1 MSTQQVY
8 EVKKIVAHRLKNGQ
22 YTYRVR
28 WTGYTEADDTWEPE
42 EHLDGAE
49 RKLNTYWKGRREVQ
63 RANWFVKKYAQN
75 AQAILGELDRIADKL
90 EEKKSFTEQME
101 LFRARKIYEF
111 AIAKVTPAAPIGV
124 QLREVARVQTGIR
137 TQPTSPAEEQ
147 QEETPIPSPETE
159 QVPEEPLF
167 FEQDW
172 TTYWEEFAEDPRI
185 TNAITGL
192 PMEFIEEDDSQF
204 VSFDLF

>member
-1 MSTQQVY
+1 MQAQQVY
-8 EVKKIVAHRLKNGQ
+8 EVKKIVAHRLLRNGN
-22 YTYRVR
+22 YEYRVN
-28 WTGYTEADDTWEPE
+28 WKGYTEEDDTWEPE

-75 AQAILGELDRIADKL
+75 TQAILGELDRIADKL

-124 QLREVARVQTGIR
+124 QL
-137 TQPTSPAEEQ
+137 QPQVPATSP
-147 QEETPIPSPETE
+147 EETPVPSPETE
-159 QVPEEPLF
+159 QEERTEEEQVNLASVLAFGEDMGIPAEWNVFEFEETPLE
-167 FEQDW
+167 FENF
-172 TTYWEEFAEDPRI
+172 EPIF
-185 TNAITGL
+185 
-192 PMEFIEEDDSQF
+192 
-204 VSFDLF
+204 